1 MAEIT
6 VELSRRDT
14 QLIIYNLYPLYLHDL
29 AGIRNV
35 LPNRYGVFEDSDAI
49 QTLQQQMPEF
59 DIWWEK
65 EERLFP
71 FLIRVDE
78 VPAGFALIATP
89 PYVEDDSDFMV
100 NEYFILQP
108 FRGQGVAEEAITQI
122 FNRFQGK
129 WLIYTT
135 PTERNSRTIHFWRKT
150 LARYTNN
157 MFTEEDKEMR
167 AEIGA
172 AKVFNFTNKWSDS

>member
-14 QLIIYNLYPLYLHDL
+14 QSIIYNLYPLYLHDL

-35 LPNRYGVFEDSDAI
+35 LPNRYGVFEDSDAF

-65 EERLFP
+65 EECLFP

-89 PYVEDDSDFMV
+89 PYVEDDSDFLV

-157 MFTEEDKEMR
+157 RFTEEDKELR

-172 AKVFNFTNKWSDS
+172 AKVFHFTNK

>member
-65 EERLFP
+65 RSVSFLF
-71 FLIRVDE
+71 
-78 VPAGFALIATP
+78 
-89 PYVEDDSDFMV
+89 
-100 NEYFILQP
+100 
-108 FRGQGVAEEAITQI
+108 
-122 FNRFQGK
+122 
-129 WLIYTT
+129 
-135 PTERNSRTIHFWRKT
+135 
-150 LARYTNN
+150 
-157 MFTEEDKEMR
+157 
-167 AEIGA
+167 
-172 AKVFNFTNKWSDS
+172 